1 MPLDYEKK
9 GHVAYFTIRNGSVN
23 PMTPALHKQM
33 YHTMLDFLSD
43 EDVRVGIMTGAG
55 DRAFS
60 AGDDIKTQYTSYQNA
75 GEEMSAH
82 LWSRHR
88 VEEEDPKTFAWSR
101 DVLALDRFK
110 PIIGAVRG
118 YCLGQGMIY
127 LLHLTDIRVA
137 SDDARLG
144 FPEIAYGMG
153 GAGGSSRLSRHL
165 PHVVAMEMLL
175 TGDPMSA
182 ADALRYNLVNHV
194 VPGADVLAKAEEI
207 AARIARHPPLAVR
220 IEMEAYYR
228 SIDQTKLDALA
239 FTKHLYRM
247 QRMAHGSGSEKV
259 GKFLYK
265 KNEDAA
271 D

>member
-1 MPLDYEKK
+1 MPLEYEKK

-23 PMTPALHKQM
+23 PMTPSIHKQM
-33 YHTMLDFLSD
+33 YHTMLDFLAD
-43 EDVRVGIMTGAG
+43 EDIRVGIMTGAG
-55 DRAFS
+55 ERAFS
-60 AGDDIKTQYTSYQNA
+60 AGDDIKTPYAKFETPA
-75 GEEMSAH
+75 EEMAAH
-82 LWSRHR
+82 LWPKHR
-88 VEEEDPKTFAWSR
+88 VEEEDPQTFAWSR
-101 DVLALDRFK
+101 DVLALERYK
-110 PIIGAVRG
+110 PIIAAVRG

-137 SDDARLG
+137 SDDAKFG

-165 PHVVAMEMLL
+165 PHTVAMEMLL

-182 ADALRYNLVNHV
+182 ADALKHNLVNRV
-194 VPGADVLAKAEEI
+194 VDGDAVMAEAEAI

-239 FTKHLYRM
+239 ATKHLYRM
-247 QRMAHGSGSEKV
+247 QRLVHGGGSEKV
-259 GKFLYK
+259 GRFLYK
-265 KNEDAA
+265 NDAA